1 MFGRSTSSRFS
12 EKKDYTPGPGEY
24 NAQAVST
31 TSRRGASMGIGA
43 RTLHATSEFAHLGPG
58 AYSLGESSFTDGR
71 RGVALRAGAV
81 DYESAMKKLSASFAK
96 VLGPAGGLGANRE
109 LSREDICAMAGKLIA
124 DSLAAS
130 TDAMRLKGE
139 LDGINSRVKDEV
151 QAVLK
156 PSKST
161 GNAGNPTAWKI
172 YMPLEK
178 AVDNSSSDLA
188 KKLTKLSS
196 FLTLLHEDFPA
207 LALCM
212 ADGDRIGQLSQIV
225 EALEVDLDASRAQA
239 ADSAAAAAA
248 AEEANAALLGELAV
262 YKRQHMQ
269 LQVRSDK
276 LENLLESQKD
286 MVHSLENQMEA
297 SHAQQEALWS
307 QLLAEA
313 QSAAGDCTSQHTNY
327 QNLLEQCKESQDA
340 HDQALEELHAM
351 QAQMTV
357 IMSQNDSDKAMMEEQ
372 MLAADDTAC
381 CEANEMVSE
390 IDECRALLMQSHR
403 DKRIVRSTVTA
414 LEGKR
419 RALKACLAGVA
430 VELNMLHASMAD
442 NDAHAHC
449 QASPQRLCPE
459 ALEAVSFLDKSLT
472 DDLLAMQLQ
481 VEELTE
487 ALSKSEEQLTHAHL
501 ELTQLHQHMA
511 NHSQQ
516 AHTQGTQLASTI
528 DGLMHSSQEA
538 EQQLREQ
545 ILEQEQIVREVQEQL
560 VQTRTARDQ
569 EAAQVK
575 DLSSSLALVSTQFQT
590 YTETS
595 STDKEQRQ
603 QEHASEVHNMHAVAA
618 QALMQHTAAI
628 AEVRHK
634 LDCANEQHR
643 QKCAEQQDALVQTI
657 AEYEADF
664 MAKAQQIDEMGAELA
679 LLGTELQA
687 TREASQTRLSS
698 VAHHVTL
705 LLSHKRQLEDDLAQM
720 QQRLEEL
727 EADLS
732 STRQSMESAQQ
743 AADEKIGY
751 LDAELKT
758 RSQDLAASQDRVME
772 LGTLKEQHKQLIV
785 QMQADAASTQE
796 ELDTRSQDL
805 IASQDQVM
813 ELNNLK
819 MQHEQ
824 VIAHLQAHLASTQE
838 ELKTRSQDVATSQ
851 HQVMEL
857 RKLQAQHEQ
866 VISQLHADLASTQ
879 EELAQTQQHLETR
892 TQELAGSHGLIT
904 DLEEQLQVSQRMH
917 KQQQAEAENKL
928 HDAATQQALVQKTLD
943 STLEELAVAQSGL
956 AAAAQLEQTLR
967 QSLAETQS
975 ALEQSCA
982 EASRLTEELAQE
994 SQQLAQM
1001 SAVAGERQQ
1010 HIETLLE
1017 QAQEASHALEHQTT
1031 QRNNEAQTAAD
1042 AAQAAAAHLMSVV
1055 QAAAEAAQAAAKE
1068 LAQESQQLAQ
1078 MSAVA
1083 DERQQHIESLL
1094 EQAQAASHALEHQTT
1109 QRNNEA
1115 QAAAEAAQAAAANLM
1130 SVAQAAA
1137 EAAQAAA
1144 AHLTSVEE
1152 AQVTALTHKDER
1164 LAKLD
1169 DTVLR
1174 MTTQLEET
1182 KSMLHDTT
1190 ERLDAR
1196 SRELVAALAESDEQL
1211 TLIKQKLAN
1220 TMQELS
1226 DVMHNLSD
1234 AKAAHAHELAKIL
1247 AEHAAAVDTMQSHHA
1262 QDVDDMQ
1269 AKLRCAQEQ
1278 HAADLEAANR
1288 TSSEERQAASMH
1300 HTQTLEQHTQQ
1311 AETEKMRLQE
1321 HAAAV
1326 KTELCEK
1333 MQQVEERA
1341 EELSSSLEQ
1350 ARAEHANAS
1359 QNAETESQDAQR
1371 LLTEATSKIEMLSSA
1386 LKGTEHDKALALAAI
1401 SNMYEHTDQQLKAM
1415 AGANTAPVADS
1426 ASLSRLATL
1435 EVCVPPA
1442 VFCSPSATAMPLT
1455 FCSIAHN
1462 GCARGA
1468 TVLTQKYTQAELE
1481 TSMMERSECLQQLHE
1496 LQQTE
1501 RQAAAE
1507 ALKHRQNLETVLSEK
1522 KGLTDRLQL
1531 LETDNA
1537 KLSAENIQVSCPL
1550 LLR

>member
-1 MFGRSTSSRFS
+1 MEWGRGSAESDTMFGRSTSLRFS

-58 AYSLGESSFTDGR
+58 AYSLGESSFSDGR

-109 LSREDICAMAGKLIA
+109 LSREDICAMASKLIA

-139 LDGINSRVKDEV
+139 LDSINSRVKDEV
-151 QAVLK
+151 QAALK

-212 ADGDRIGQLSQIV
+212 ADGDRIGQLSQMV
-225 EALEVDLDASRAQA
+225 EALEVDLDASRAQV

-276 LENLLESQKD
+276 LETLLESQKD
-286 MVHSLENQMEA
+286 MIHSLENQMEA

-327 QNLLEQCKESQDA
+327 QNLLDHCKESQDA

-372 MLAADDTAC
+372 MLAADDAAC

-442 NDAHAHC
+442 SDAHAHC

-472 DDLLAMQLQ
+472 DDLLATQLQ

-487 ALSKSEEQLTHAHL
+487 ALSKSEEQLTLAQL

-545 ILEQEQIVREVQEQL
+545 ILEQEQLVREVQEQL

-569 EAAQVK
+569 EAAQVQ

-595 STDKEQRQ
+595 SADKEQRQ

-634 LDCANEQHR
+634 LDCANKQHR
-643 QKCAEQQDALVQTI
+643 QKSAEQQDALVQTI
-657 AEYEADF
+657 AEYEADL
-664 MAKAQQIDEMGAELA
+664 MVKAQQVDEMGVELA

-687 TREASQTRLSS
+687 TREASQTRLGS

-705 LLSHKRQLEDDLAQM
+705 LLSHKKQLEDDLAQM

-743 AADEKIGY
+743 AADEKIGC

-758 RSQDLAASQDRVME
+758 RSQDLAASQDRVIE
-772 LGTLKEQHKQLIV
+772 LGTLKEQHEQLIV
-785 QMQADAASTQE
+785 ELQADVACTQE

-805 IASQDQVM
+805 VASQDQVM
-813 ELNNLK
+813 GLNNLK

-824 VIAHLQAHLASTQE
+824 VIAHLQAHLASTLE
-838 ELKTRSQDVATSQ
+838 ELKTRSQHVATSQ
-851 HQVMEL
+851 DQVTEL
-857 RKLQAQHEQ
+857 MKLQAQHKQ

-904 DLEEQLQVSQRMH
+904 DVEEQLHVSQRML
-917 KQQQAEAENKL
+917 KQQQSEAENKL
-928 HDAATQQALVQKTLD
+928 HDAATQQALVHKTLG
-943 STLEELAVAQSGL
+943 STLEELAVTQSGL

-975 ALEQSCA
+975 ALEQSFA

-1001 SAVAGERQQ
+1001 GAIAGERQH

-1031 QRNNEAQTAAD
+1031 QRNNEAQAAAE
-1042 AAQAAAAHLMSVV
+1042 AAQAAAAHLMSV
-1055 QAAAEAAQAAAKE
+1055 
-1068 LAQESQQLAQ
+1068 
-1078 MSAVA
+1078 
-1083 DERQQHIESLL
+1083 
-1094 EQAQAASHALEHQTT
+1094 
-1109 QRNNEA
+1109 A
-1115 QAAAEAAQAAAANLM
+1115 QAAAE
-1130 SVAQAAA
+1130 V
-1137 EAAQAAA
+1137 AQAAA

-1152 AQVTALTHKDER
+1152 AHVTELTHKDER
-1164 LAKLD
+1164 LAKLH

-1174 MTTQLEET
+1174 TTMQLEET

-1211 TLIKQKLAN
+1211 TLMKQKLAD

-1247 AEHAAAVDTMQSHHA
+1247 AEHATAVDTMQLQHA
-1262 QDVDDMQ
+1262 QDVDDML

-1288 TSSEERQAASMH
+1288 TSREERQAASMH

-1311 AETEKMRLQE
+1311 AESEKMRLQE

-1333 MQQVEERA
+1333 MQQVKERA

-1415 AGANTAPVADS
+1415 AGANTAPVANS

-1442 VFCSPSATAMPLT
+1442 VFCFPSATAMPLT

-1462 GCARGA
+1462 
-1468 TVLTQKYTQAELE
+1468 
-1481 TSMMERSECLQQLHE
+1481 S
-1496 LQQTE
+1496 
-1501 RQAAAE
+1501 
-1507 ALKHRQNLETVLSEK
+1507 
-1522 KGLTDRLQL
+1522 
-1531 LETDNA
+1531 
-1537 KLSAENIQVSCPL
+1537 
-1550 LLR
+1550 

>member
-1001 SAVAGERQQ
+1001 SAVA
-1010 HIETLLE
+1010 
-1017 QAQEASHALEHQTT
+1017 
-1031 QRNNEAQTAAD
+1031 
-1042 AAQAAAAHLMSVV
+1042 
-1055 QAAAEAAQAAAKE
+1055 
-1068 LAQESQQLAQ
+1068 
-1078 MSAVA
+1078 